1 MIQSMGAV
9 VLDPLN
15 AMTSVLLAA
24 GVRMTLALT
33 LPSPEAGVVSM
44 SLNLS
49 PVAVEGAWLVSL
61 ELRFID
67 CRDVLCRGVDK
78 WEDLVIAAH
87 CIGLACLENPT

>member
-1 MIQSMGAV
+1 MGAV

-15 AMTSVLLAA
+15 ATTSVLLAA
-24 GVRMTLALT
+24 GVRMMVALT

-44 SLNLS
+44 SPNLP

-61 ELRFID
+61 DFRSVD
-67 CRDVLCRGVDK
+67 CRDVLCREADK
-78 WEDLVIAAH
+78 LEDLVIAAH